1 MGKIVIKKKISLDFL
16 GTDYAEGYLEFSS
29 IPLKEYEEYTKQI
42 NDVKDNDSAAAQ
54 MIIDILDKNFIGG
67 KFPGEDG
74 KLFDVEKDQLK
85 EFDIT
90 TAITVFKILSGQELS
105 PKA

>member
-16 GTDYAEGYLEFSS
+16 GEDYKDGYLEFKS
-29 IPLKEYEEYTKQI
+29 IPLKEYEEYTKNI
-42 NDVKDNDSAAAQ
+42 SDVKDDDSAASQ
-54 MIIDILDKNFIGG
+54 MIIDILNNNFLGG
-67 KFPGEDG
+67 KFPDDEG

-85 EFDIT
+85 EFDIV
-90 TAITVFKILSGQELS
+90 TAIQVFKILTGQELS